1 MVKKRQYTKKTRSY
15 RKKQRRNNK
24 SRNNKSRKNKSR
36 KNKTRVRRQK
46 RRQMRGG
53 GTLPFSEITNIGN
66 HLYQGGKEMLSP
78 FSDTIARTGVEYSD
92 TTKGQFNHNENEF
105 QPHVGADL
113 STIN

>member
-1 MVKKRQYTKKTRSY
+1 MVKKRQYNKKTRRY
-15 RKKQRRNNK
+15 RKKQRRN
-24 SRNNKSRKNKSR
+24 NKSR

-46 RRQMRGG
+46 RRQMKGG

-92 TTKGQFNHNENEF
+92 TTKGQFDHNQQEF
-105 QPHVGADL
+105 QPNVGADL
-113 STIN
+113 STVI

>member
-1 MVKKRQYTKKTRSY
+1 MVKKRQYNKKTRRY
-15 RKKQRRNNK
+15 RKKQRRN
-24 SRNNKSRKNKSR
+24 NKSR

-46 RRQMRGG
+46 KRQMKGG

-92 TTKGQFNHNENEF
+92 TQKVNLTAINKNFNPMWA
-105 QPHVGADL
+105 Q
-113 STIN
+113 I

>member
-1 MVKKRQYTKKTRSY
+1 MVKKRQYNKKTRRY
-15 RKKQRRNNK
+15 RKKQGRN
-24 SRNNKSRKNKSR
+24 NKSR

-46 RRQMRGG
+46 RRQMKGG

-92 TTKGQFNHNENEF
+92 TTKGQFDHNQQEF
-105 QPHVGADL
+105 QPNIGADL
-113 STIN
+113 STQ

>member
-1 MVKKRQYTKKTRSY
+1 MVKKRQHNKKTRRY
-15 RKKQRRNNK
+15 RKKQRRN
-24 SRNNKSRKNKSR
+24 NKSR

-46 RRQMRGG
+46 RRQMKGG

-92 TTKGQFNHNENEF
+92 TTKGQFNHNQQEF

-113 STIN
+113 STVN

>member
-1 MVKKRQYTKKTRSY
+1 MVKKRQYNKKTRRY
-15 RKKQRRNNK
+15 RKKQRRN
-24 SRNNKSRKNKSR
+24 NKSR

-46 RRQMRGG
+46 RRQMKGG

-92 TTKGQFNHNENEF
+92 TTKGQFNHNQQEF

-113 STIN
+113 STVN